1 MASIIT
7 PTLCPSALSSKF
19 MVVLLFGLP
28 GCRNRTVVKH
38 VASQLGLH
46 VVEYSCHDLLASSER
61 KGSSMLAQAF
71 SAARRYAPT
80 ILLLHHFD
88 AFSNLSSNDGSQND
102 QVGMN
107 SEVASIIREF
117 TEPFRQDD
125 DYEDEEEEA
134 EHMNTIK
141 THPVLLVAA
150 ADNSKGLQ
158 PTIRHCFSHQMK
170 MGGLTED
177 QRVEMLSQSLHLIH
191 ELVPDTCIEDVVKDM
206 VGQTF
211 SFMPRDI
218 KALGADASSSLI
230 PVNGSSFE
238 KLGDSKEFMVKALE
252 RSKKR
257 NASTLGTP
265 KVPNVKWEDVGG
277 LEDVKKSILDT
288 VQLPLLHKD
297 LISSGLCKH
306 SGVLLYG
313 PPDTGKVDELEKTI
327 FVAARDPSLYG
338 IKQVEL
344 EKRRKWTTTAPIQV
358 GNIKKAVTVTVSSSN
373 FGGMRQ
379 ELMRMPKS
387 DQQQDKD
394 RTRTGS
400 YAVVDNDDFISSES
414 DIQMLLIS

>member
-1 MASIIT
+1 MN
-7 PTLCPSALSSKF
+7 SK
-19 MVVLLFGLP
+19 
-28 GCRNRTVVKH
+28 
-38 VASQLGLH
+38 VAS
-46 VVEYSCHDLLASSER
+46 VV
-61 KGSSMLAQAF
+61 
-71 SAARRYAPT
+71 
-80 ILLLHHFD
+80 
-88 AFSNLSSNDGSQND
+88 
-102 QVGMN
+102 
-107 SEVASIIREF
+107 REF
-117 TEPFRQDD
+117 TDPFRQDD
-125 DYEDEEEEA
+125 DYEDEEKEA

-150 ADNSKGLQ
+150 ADNSEGLP
-158 PTIRHCFSHQMK
+158 PTIRCCFSHEMK

-177 QRVEMLSQSLHLIH
+177 QRVQMLSQSLHLIP
-191 ELVPDTCIEDVVKDM
+191 ELVLDDVVKDM
-206 VGQTF
+206 VGQISGF
-211 SFMPRDI
+211 LPRDI
-218 KALGADASSSLI
+218 RALVADASSSLI
-230 PVNGSSFE
+230 PINGSSFE

-257 NASTLGTP
+257 NASALGTP
-265 KVPNVKWEDVGG
+265 KVDEQTDRTGRNRTDPGIGFGQNQEPNRPGGSTSSGNVPNVKWEDVGG

-297 LISSGLCKH
+297 LVSSGLRKR

-313 PPDTGKVDELEKTI
+313 PPDTGKALNGKVDELENTI

-358 GNIKKAVTVTVSSSN
+358 GNIKKEVTVTGSSSN

-387 DQQQDKD
+387 HQQQDKD

-414 DIQMLLIS
+414 DTDASPQLQQDEELDEPSASVERIGSVGLTIHDELLSHEKIIEDLGSEMESTSNRLDFVQ